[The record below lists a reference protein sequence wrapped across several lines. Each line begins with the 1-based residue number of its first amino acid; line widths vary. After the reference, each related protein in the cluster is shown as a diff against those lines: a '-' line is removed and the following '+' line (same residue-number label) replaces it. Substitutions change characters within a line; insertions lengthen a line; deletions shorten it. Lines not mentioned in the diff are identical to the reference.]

1 VNEFTHPGSRT
12 RVVSACVF
20 DQEGS
25 PVWVDGDV
33 ENNLPFLLVGHEPI

>member
-1 VNEFTHPGSRT
+1 MNEFTHPGSRT

-25 PVWVDGDV
+25 TVGVDGDV
-33 ENNLPFLLVGHEPI
+33 ENDLSFLLVGHEPI